1 MNQALW
7 VDALCIDQNNLA
19 ERGAQVSIMSSIY
32 SIASKVLI
40 WLGEE
45 SADSKAAFKAIGE
58 FLEEP
63 QIPEWEAKE
72 RFPST
77 WNAFFDEHRMKF
89 ISLCERPYWGRLWII
104 QEVCLASKLQIH
116 CGSDSMDWED
126 FLRFWKEGLERDT
139 WSSHMLPPCFTKLL
153 EVGKLGG
160 GTLENLIRSSRLFQC
175 TDPRDRIYGILGLLR
190 FPNDALRGHVY
201 LNPEPPAGWELPV
214 VDYSKTT
221 AQLYLDIMRWC
232 IKDDSLDILRLSQH
246 LQEALECP
254 FEKLDPLRSKELDYG
269 DLGEKF
275 PTDILC
281 QEYIKKMGP
290 VIKAE
295 FSGTAGSIR
304 WTTKDGLELE
314 NFGDPELGL
323 QNWTSP
329 RNASPRVLNHVV
341 QRLEPKKTM
350 TSDFDAD
357 TESIRQKRVAEFEVP
372 KLFRLCY
379 TTLGGFWE
387 RYHRALLCPA
397 NVQKGDIIS
406 QDLTIILRHD
416 LNRGDK
422 NIVGRAFSVYGM
434 RQNDDAVVKNNLAG
448 DNSPPFVFLSPRDP
462 GQHTGL
468 GK

>member
-1 MNQALW
+1 MLFLHTSLNLLLLTLLKQADSQILLGGPNEVHKSIEINGQPIAVRKNLWSALGHLRQRLPGIDQTLW
-7 VDALCIDQNNLA
+7 VDALCIDQDNLA
-19 ERGAQVSIMSSIY
+19 ERGSQVSIMGSIY

-45 SADSKAAFKAIGE
+45 SADSKAAFNAIAE
-58 FLEEP
+58 FLKEP

-104 QEVCLASKLQIH
+104 QEVCLASQLQIH
-116 CGSDSMDWED
+116 CGSDSMGWED

-160 GTLENLIRSSRLFQC
+160 ETLENLIQSSRLFQC
-175 TDPRDRIYGILGLLR
+175 INPRDRIYGILGLLR
-190 FPNDALRGHVY
+190 FPNHALRGHVY

-232 IKDDSLDILRLSQH
+232 IKDGSLDILRLSQH
-246 LQEALECP
+246 LQEALEYP
-254 FEKLDPLRSKELDYG
+254 FEGLDPLRSKELDYG

-275 PTDILC
+275 PAEIPY
-281 QEYIKKMGP
+281 QEYVNKVGP

-304 WTTKDGLELE
+304 WTTKDG
-314 NFGDPELGL
+314 
-323 QNWTSP
+323 
-329 RNASPRVLNHVV
+329 ASKLDLASEH
-341 QRLEPKKTM
+341 
-350 TSDFDAD
+350 DA
-357 TESIRQKRVAEFEVP
+357 SSSKSRCP
-372 KLFRLCY
+372 
-379 TTLGGFWE
+379 TT
-387 RYHRALLCPA
+387 R
-397 NVQKGDIIS
+397 
-406 QDLTIILRHD
+406 T
-416 LNRGDK
+416 
-422 NIVGRAFSVYGM
+422 
-434 RQNDDAVVKNNLAG
+434 
-448 DNSPPFVFLSPRDP
+448 
-462 GQHTGL
+462 
-468 GK
+468 